1 MQSGCVALNWLSCF
15 DLLAGQHQ
23 ASDRSEERESSGDA
37 QSAREAAAESLGRA
51 ETGRAS
57 LPITPVVHR

>member
-23 ASDRSEERESSGDA
+23 ASDRSEEREST
-37 QSAREAAAESLGRA
+37 REAAAESLGRA